1 MNTLFEVKVITSES
15 DSLNETLG
23 ISEERHIQLC
33 DAIKDQVAVKM
44 EKDTSVILSEISKVC
59 QHANELAYV
68 SFKLAHVLIKQ
79 QELQQNPLAMLA
91 ALMGGRR

>member
-1 MNTLFEVKVITSES
+1 MNPFEVKLIETETKSINS
-15 DSLNETLG
+15 TLG

-33 DAIKDQVAVKM
+33 DAIKEQVVVKQQ
-44 EKDTSVILSEISKVC
+44 KDITLMLSELSKVC

-68 SFKLAHVLIKQ
+68 SFKLSHVLCKQ

-91 ALMGGRR
+91 QMMGGRR